1 MRRLL
6 DKVIWKNFIFY
17 SFDQNGLLKESTDQF
32 LIILQ
37 AQYDSKF
44 LKEF

>member
-1 MRRLL
+1 MEELYILL
-6 DKVIWKNFIFY
+6 I
-17 SFDQNGLLKESTDQF
+17 DQNGLLKESKDQF

-37 AQYDSKF
+37 AQYGSKF